1 MVEYRSSSRR
11 DSYGSQINRAHSPL
25 VAQVLPWASIVLAS
39 ITPLL
44 PVIASMP
51 LFPPM
56 GFMLLLAWRLVRPGL
71 LPVWAGFPL
80 GLVDDLFSGQ
90 PFGSA
95 ILLWSLMLI
104 ALDFIETR
112 FPWHGF
118 AQDWLVASAVTA
130 IYILIS
136 ALFAG
141 SHVAEWLTIL
151 APQLL
156 LSILLYPMFGRMVAF
171 LDRFRLR
178 RFRTLG

>member
-11 DSYGSQINRAHSPL
+11 DSYGAQINRAHSPL

-39 ITPLL
+39 MMPLL

-90 PFGSA
+90 PFGNA

-104 ALDFIETR
+104 ALDFIEMR
-112 FPWHGF
+112 FPWRGF
-118 AQDWLVASAVTA
+118 MQDWLVASVVTV
-130 IYILIS
+130 IYILVS

-141 SHVAEWLTIL
+141 SRIPGMLTIL

-156 LSILLYPMFGRMVAF
+156 LSVLLYPMFGRMVAF